1 MTLIS
6 KMLSSRYLPSSASLV
21 WVAAVLASGC
31 SVTVSQLSQPDP
43 SDPRASIG
51 GESPYSTGL
60 SADSNEESE
69 AGSESPSP
77 ASSHSQHDHEMAEM
91 VYACPMHADVTG
103 EEGSSCP
110 RCGMTLVLREDP
122 VP

>member
-1 MTLIS
+1 MTLVPKIF
-6 KMLSSRYLPSSASLV
+6 SSRYLPPSASLV

-43 SDPRASIG
+43 SDPRAAIG

-60 SADSNEESE
+60 SADSTAESE

-77 ASSHSQHDHEMAEM
+77 ASSHSQHDHDTPEM
-91 VYACPMHADVTG
+91 VYACPMHPDVTG
-103 EEGSSCP
+103 QEGSSCP
-110 RCGMTLVLREDP
+110 RCGMTLVLREDL

>member
-1 MTLIS
+1 MRLVRKIF
-6 KMLSSRYLPSSASLV
+6 LSRCLPSSASLV

-43 SDPRASIG
+43 SDPHAAIG

-60 SADSNEESE
+60 SADSTAESE
-69 AGSESPSP
+69 PGSQSPSP
-77 ASSHSQHDHEMAEM
+77 ATPHNHEMAEM
-91 VYACPMHADVTG
+91 VYACPMHPDVTG
-103 EEGSSCP
+103 EEGGTCP